1 MTMNLE
7 KGEQLYEGKAKIIYK
22 TNDPDHYIM
31 YFKDD
36 ATAFNAEK
44 KGTIVDKGIVN
55 NKVSERIFQFL
66 AENGVESHFVE
77 RISDREMVVKNI
89 EIIMVEVIIRN
100 VVAGSMAKR
109 MGVEEGTELKETI
122 LEYCYKSDELGDPFI
137 NASVARAFGLA
148 TAEELDE
155 IEVIAYKVNDLMSKF
170 FDERG
175 IRLVDFKLEFGRHK
189 GKIYLADEIT
199 PDGCRLWEKETG
211 EKLDKDRFRRDLG
224 KIEEAYQEVLK
235 KVMS

>member
-1 MTMNLE
+1 MTKMNLE

-36 ATAFNAEK
+36 ATAFNAGK
-44 KGTIVDKGIVN
+44 KGTILEKGIVN
-55 NKVSERIFQFL
+55 NKMSERIFNYL

-77 RISDREMVVKNI
+77 RTSDREMIVKNV

-109 MGVEEGTELKETI
+109 MGVEEGTELKGTI

-148 TAEELDE
+148 TQEELDE
-155 IEVIAYKVNDLMSKF
+155 IEVITYKVNDLMSKF

-175 IRLVDFKLEFGRHK
+175 IRL
-189 GKIYLADEIT
+189 GKS
-199 PDGCRLWEKETG
+199 
-211 EKLDKDRFRRDLG
+211 
-224 KIEEAYQEVLK
+224 V
-235 KVMS
+235 V